1 MSAPPVA
8 ERPPS
13 PGLRRTRGWRPT
25 PFLLASAGVHAAALA
40 TAIATPRNWKTAAAA
55 VIANHVV
62 IGTFGVL
69 PKSTLLGPN
78 IRRLPANASRDVLS
92 LTFDDGPDPA
102 LTPRILD
109 MLDDA
114 GARATFFCIG
124 ERVDA
129 NPTLVAGMRDR
140 GHGVENHSYSHPNLF
155 SLLGPRAMQREVARA
170 RESIHRHSGRP
181 PQFFRAPAG
190 VQSPWLAS
198 VLAAEGMSLVS
209 WTRRGF
215 DAVSR
220 DASRVASRLTSNLSA
235 GDILLLHDGRAGG
248 AVAQPQVV
256 IDALGAV
263 LKEMQHQ
270 GLRSEPLHA
279 AEWNGGR

>member
-1 MSAPPVA
+1 MPVPPVS
-8 ERPPS
+8 ER
-13 PGLRRTRGWRPT
+13 GGWRPT

-40 TAIATPRNWKTAAAA
+40 TAIATPRNWKAAAAA

-78 IRRLPANASRDVLS
+78 ITRLPGGASSHVLS
-92 LTFDDGPDPA
+92 LTFDDGPDPS

-124 ERVDA
+124 VRVDA
-129 NPTLVAGMRDR
+129 YPTLAAEMRDR

-155 SLLGPRAMQREVARA
+155 SLHGPRAMQREVVRA
-170 RESIHRHSGRP
+170 QESIQQHSGRR

-198 VLAAEGMSLVS
+198 VLAAEGVSLVS

-220 DASRVASRLTSNLSA
+220 DANRVASRLTTNMSA
-235 GDILLLHDGRAGG
+235 GDILLLHDGKAGG
-248 AVAQPQVV
+248 SVEQPEVVVA
-256 IDALGAV
+256 ALGTV
-263 LKEMQHQ
+263 LQEMQRK
-270 GLRSEPLHA
+270 GLRSEPLHLA
-279 AEWNGGR
+279 AWGG

>member
-1 MSAPPVA
+1 MRSVGRRVSTPAVA
-8 ERPPS
+8 KRSGP
-13 PGLRRTRGWRPT
+13 WRPT
-25 PFLLASAGVHAAALA
+25 PFLIASAGVHAAALA
-40 TAIATPRNWKTAAAA
+40 TAIATPRHWQAAAAA
-55 VIANHVV
+55 VIANHVI
-62 IGTFGVL
+62 IGTIGVL
-69 PKSTLLGPN
+69 PRSTLLGPN
-78 IRRLPANASRDVLS
+78 IRRLPETASPNVLA

-129 NPTLVAGMRDR
+129 YPNIVADIRDR

-155 SLLGPRAMQREVARA
+155 SLQGPRAMRREVVRTQD
-170 RESIHRHSGRP
+170 SIFQHSGRR

-198 VLAAEGMSLVS
+198 ILAAAGVSLVS

-215 DAVSR
+215 DAVSS
-220 DASRVASRLTSNLSA
+220 DAHRVAARLTNNISA
-235 GDILLLHDGRAGG
+235 GDILLLHDGKAGG
-248 AVAQPQVV
+248 AVRRPQVV
-256 IDALGAV
+256 VEALARV
-263 LKEMQHQ
+263 LDGMQ
-270 GLRSEPLHA
+270 GRGIVSEPLHLSL
-279 AEWNGGR
+279 RRP